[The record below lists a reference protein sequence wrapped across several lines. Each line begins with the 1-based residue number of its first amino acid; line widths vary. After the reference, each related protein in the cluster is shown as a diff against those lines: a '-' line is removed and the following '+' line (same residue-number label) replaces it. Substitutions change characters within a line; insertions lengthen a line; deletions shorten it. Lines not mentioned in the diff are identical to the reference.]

1 MWVLT
6 VLQAGPRHLARLL
19 DDVRA
24 IDGPIGH
31 GTLMA
36 AVARLERL
44 ALVDS
49 SVVEGGRRAYR
60 LTAAAAGAA
69 TVLFI
74 VTSQVRTAL
83 SSLRSNYGRACPSCP

>member
-24 IDGPIGH
+24 VDGPIGH
-31 GTLMA
+31 GTLLA
-36 AVARLERL
+36 ALARLERL

-49 SVVEGGRRAYR
+49 SGVEEGRRAYH
-60 LTAAAAGAA
+60 LTALGAAASASVAA
-69 TVLFI
+69 
-74 VTSQVRTAL
+74 
-83 SSLRSNYGRACPSCP
+83 LRRAVGQ

>member
-31 GTLMA
+31 GTLFA
-36 AVARLERL
+36 ALARLERL

-49 SVVEGGRRAYR
+49 NVEEGGRRAYR
-60 LTAAAAGAA
+60 LTSPGAAAAASVAA
-69 TVLFI
+69 
-74 VTSQVRTAL
+74 
-83 SSLRSNYGRACPSCP
+83 LRSAVCR

>member
-31 GTLMA
+31 GTLFA
-36 AVARLERL
+36 ALARLERL

-49 SVVEGGRRAYR
+49 TVADEGRRSYQ
-60 LTAAAAGAA
+60 LTALGASA
-69 TVLFI
+69 SVSVAVL
-74 VTSQVRTAL
+74 R
-83 SSLRSNYGRACPSCP
+83 RAVSR

>member
-31 GTLMA
+31 GTLFA

-44 ALVDS
+44 ELVDS
-49 SVVEGGRRAYR
+49 SVADGGRRAYQ
-60 LTAAAAGAA
+60 LTALGAAASASIAA
-69 TVLFI
+69 LQRAV
-74 VTSQVRTAL
+74 
-83 SSLRSNYGRACPSCP
+83 GR

>member
-31 GTLMA
+31 GTLFA
-36 AVARLERL
+36 ALARLERL
-44 ALVDS
+44 SLVDS
-49 SVVEGGRRAYR
+49 SVDEGSRRGYH
-60 LTAAAAGAA
+60 LTELGVAASASVAA
-69 TVLFI
+69 LRR
-74 VTSQVRTAL
+74 VTSR
-83 SSLRSNYGRACPSCP
+83 

>member
-31 GTLMA
+31 GTLFA
-36 AVARLERL
+36 ALARLERL
-44 ALVDS
+44 ALIDS
-49 SVVEGGRRAYR
+49 NLAEGGRRAYH
-60 LTAAAAGAA
+60 LTALGAGAA
-69 TVLFI
+69 ASVA
-74 VTSQVRTAL
+74 AL
-83 SSLRSNYGRACPSCP
+83 QRAVGR

>member
-24 IDGPIGH
+24 MDGPMGH
-31 GTLMA
+31 GTLFA
-36 AVARLERL
+36 ALSRLERL

-49 SVVEGGRRAYR
+49 SVAEGGRRAYQ
-60 LTAAAAGAA
+60 LTALGAAGSASVAA
-69 TVLFI
+69 
-74 VTSQVRTAL
+74 
-83 SSLRSNYGRACPSCP
+83 LRRAVGR

>member
-31 GTLMA
+31 GTLFA

-44 ALVDS
+44 ELVDS
-49 SVVEGGRRAYR
+49 SVADGGRRAYQ
-60 LTAAAAGAA
+60 LTELGAAASVSVAALRRVAG
-69 TVLFI
+69 
-74 VTSQVRTAL
+74 R
-83 SSLRSNYGRACPSCP
+83 

>member
-6 VLQAGPRHLARLL
+6 VLQAGPRHPVRLL

-31 GTLMA
+31 GTLFA
-36 AVARLERL
+36 ALARLERL

-49 SVVEGGRRAYR
+49 SVEEGSRRGYH
-60 LTAAAAGAA
+60 LTELGAGASA
-69 TVLFI
+69 SVAALRR
-74 VTSQVRTAL
+74 VTSR
-83 SSLRSNYGRACPSCP
+83 

>member
-6 VLQAGPRHLARLL
+6 VLQAGPRHAARLL

-31 GTLMA
+31 GTLLA
-36 AVARLERL
+36 ALARLERL

-49 SVVEGGRRAYR
+49 SVVEGGRRAYY
-60 LTAAAAGAA
+60 LTTLGSTASASVAA
-69 TVLFI
+69 
-74 VTSQVRTAL
+74 
-83 SSLRSNYGRACPSCP
+83 LRRGVGR

>member
-31 GTLMA
+31 GTLLA
-36 AVARLERL
+36 ALARLERL

-49 SVVEGGRRAYR
+49 SVVEGGRRAYH
-60 LTAAAAGAA
+60 LTTLGSAASASVAA
-69 TVLFI
+69 
-74 VTSQVRTAL
+74 
-83 SSLRSNYGRACPSCP
+83 LRRAVGR

>member
-6 VLQAGPRHLARLL
+6 VLQAGPRHAARLL

-31 GTLMA
+31 GTLFA
-36 AVARLERL
+36 ALARLERL

-49 SVVEGGRRAYR
+49 SVVR
-60 LTAAAAGAA
+60 
-69 TVLFI
+69 
-74 VTSQVRTAL
+74 
-83 SSLRSNYGRACPSCP
+83 